1 MFFRFSFA
9 VILVV
14 LLSLLGIA
22 VEKQNLECRR
32 EISRQHYRMDVLK
45 DQHARLRLRSQKLA
59 AIDRLVETI
68 EQKGSELKQPE
79 KAPASRPQDDEEPR
93 RAPLLFWHKPLLD
106 PRLND
111 RD

>member
-14 LLSLLGIA
+14 LTSLLGIA
-22 VEKQNLECRR
+22 VEKQNLEFRR

-45 DQHARLRLRSQKLA
+45 EQHSRLRVRSQDLS
-59 AIDRLVETI
+59 AIQRLVENV
-68 EQKGSELKQPE
+68 EKKDSLLKQPE
-79 KAPASRPQDDEEPR
+79 KAPAKLPPDREPQS
-93 RAPLLFWHKPLLD
+93 RAPFLFWNRPLLD

-111 RD
+111 RG